1 MSNGWQRACVIPGM
15 SSSPRTLIADDQPDV
30 LEALRLLLKSEGYQ
44 IEAVNSPAAV
54 LDKLKSQP
62 YDLLLMD
69 LNYTRDTTSG
79 QEGLDLLARIQD
91 IDNTLPVV
99 AMTAWGS
106 VDLAVE
112 AMQHGVRDFVLK
124 PWENSRL
131 LRTLRE
137 QIETGRL
144 KRESLR
150 KEKEEIEDARAVGE
164 ALLPKSIPE
173 IPGLEISTTTQ
184 PMRTL
189 SGDYFDVMSLG
200 ENKLGIAIADVIGK
214 GVPAALL
221 MSNVQAS
228 VRALAE
234 ESPEP
239 GELTRKLN
247 RSVCRNTTPGK
258 FVTFCYCAVDMSAHK
273 VTYTNAG
280 HCAPVLVRAN
290 GEIERLVA
298 GGAVLGIFPE
308 WSYEQGEV
316 SVATGDRLLLFT
328 DGITE
333 ASNARDEEFGE
344 ERLAQLASALRD
356 RGAHELKNRILQ
368 AISIFTGGRAQD
380 DATLV
385 IVAVR

>member
-1 MSNGWQRACVIPGM
+1 MTGA
-15 SSSPRTLIADDQPDV
+15 PRTLIADDQPDV

-54 LDKLKSQP
+54 LDRLKSQP

-106 VDLAVE
+106 VELAVE

-124 PWENSRL
+124 PWENSKL

-137 QIETGRL
+137 QIANGQR
-144 KRESLR
+144 KRDHLR
-150 KEKEEIEDARAVGE
+150 QEKEELEDARAVGE
-164 ALLPKSIPE
+164 ALLPQSIPE
-173 IPGLEISTTTQ
+173 IPGIEIATTTQ

-189 SGDYFDVMSLG
+189 SGDYFDLLPRG
-200 ENKLGIAIADVIGK
+200 ENKLSIAIADVTGK

-234 ESPEP
+234 ESLDP

-258 FVTFCYCAVDMSAHK
+258 FVTFCYCAVDMGTRK
-273 VTYTNAG
+273 VAYTNAG
-280 HCAPVLVRAN
+280 HCAPILVRAN
-290 GEIERLVA
+290 GAIERLEA
-298 GGAVLGIFPE
+298 GGAVLGVFPE
-308 WSYEQGEV
+308 WPYEQGEV
-316 SVATGDRLLLFT
+316 SLAPGDRLLLFT
-328 DGITE
+328 DGISE

-356 RGAHELKNRILQ
+356 RNAHELKNRILQ
-368 AISIFTGGRAQD
+368 AVSSFTGGRVHD

-385 IVAVR
+385 VIAIL